1 MEKTT
6 YYLKT
11 CKKKKKKAI
20 AQYRICS
27 FYERR
32 LVGLL

>member
-11 CKKKKKKAI
+11 CKKKKKAI